1 MPDSQDLLNNL
12 RDIHAPP
19 PVSWWPPAPGWW
31 VLLVVIVIAL
41 LVWWRVRRARPWRRQ
56 ALRELQQ
63 MEQEFGT
70 TGDVEAC
77 VTQLS
82 VLLRRVALSVRAPV
96 SAAALT
102 GDAWLKYLD
111 ELGRTQQFSTGIGRV
126 LISAPYARAE
136 AVDVPGL
143 IILTR
148 RWLNKIT

>member
-1 MPDSQDLLNNL
+1 MADSADLLNNL

-31 VLLVVIVIAL
+31 LLLVVIIVVL
-41 LVWWRVRRARPWRRQ
+41 LVWWRWRRARPWRRH

-63 MEQEFGT
+63 LELEFGT
-70 TGDVEAC
+70 TGDVVLC
-77 VTQLS
+77 VAQVS
-82 VLLRRVALSVRAPV
+82 VLLRRVALSVRTPV
-96 SAAALT
+96 TAAALT

-111 ELGRTQQFSTGIGRV
+111 ELGSTQQFSTGIGRV

-136 AVDVPGL
+136 SVDVPGL

-148 RWLNKIT
+148 RWLKKIT